1 MWYRKE
7 EKEKILSFIK
17 KIIIIIIYHELFQKL
32 KGA

>member
-17 KIIIIIIYHELFQKL
+17 KIIIIIYHELFQKL